1 MENLSTIKTLIHIN
15 VDGFFF
21 LFALNCK
28 VVYNEKMTQLSPL
41 VLHYLLW
48 DEEGVIMNIYIYMY
62 IYACNV
68 EDLTWDLDRTWA

>member
-1 MENLSTIKTLIHIN
+1 MENLPTSKTLIHIN
-15 VDGFFF
+15 VDLFFFF

-48 DEEGVIMNIYIYMY
+48 DEEGVDNEYMY
-62 IYACNV
+62 ICTYICVCVCVCNV
-68 EDLTWDLDRTWA
+68 EDFT